1 MMIYWFLGLVLF
13 LKHHVSELCT
23 LGVHAS
29 IRLGSGLL
37 DFALRST
44 NNILEDAATSND
56 IHGNVQRLL
65 TDIKIRR
72 RLGAKNVHQE
82 FLQNAFSQQLNG
94 FSISVACLPGQSV
107 QQWLWK
113 LESFQALHVHSIE
126 LEVLIVHGITKTVKP

>member
-1 MMIYWFLGLVLF
+1 MTIYWISGLLF

-29 IRLGSGLL
+29 ISLGSGLL

-44 NNILEDAATSND
+44 NNILDVATSND
-56 IHGNVQRLL
+56 IHGNFQRLL
-65 TDIKIRR
+65 TDIMIRR

-94 FSISVACLPGQSV
+94 FSISVACLPGKSV

-113 LESFQALHVHSIE
+113 LESFQALHVHSIR
-126 LEVLIVHGITKTVKP
+126 LEVLVVYGITKKVKP